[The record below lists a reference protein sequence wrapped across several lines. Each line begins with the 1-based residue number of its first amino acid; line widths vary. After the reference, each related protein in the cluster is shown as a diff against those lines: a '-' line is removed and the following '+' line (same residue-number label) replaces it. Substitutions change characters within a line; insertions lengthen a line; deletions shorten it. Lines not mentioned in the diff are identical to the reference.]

1 MPKIRTVGDIKS
13 KLLHPALT
21 SNFEV
26 KIPKPTDVEK
36 KFDEFLTD
44 NGYLDNSVLRDQL
57 NLMCSEAILPGSNL
71 ATLELSSNYA
81 GVTERHAYRRIYDNN
96 IDFTFYV
103 DANNYL
109 PIKYFE
115 IWMKFIVDESIAKQT
130 DKDVGSKDS
139 NYFYRVRYPKEY
151 MCEQGLEVTKFER
164 TGNGKSYTGSTLI
177 YKFVNAFPISVFS
190 MPVSYE
196 SSSLLKC
203 TVSFSYIRYYIDFK
217 GFTTEKP
224 EKNINSTPIE
234 QAHWNDPG
242 FGEFGV
248 QGQGPQGIFN
258 REYYNNFGN
267 SAEDA
272 TNTKNFFNGRN
283 VDRGV
288 FGASGF
294 A

>member
-21 SNFEV
+21 SHFEV
-26 KIPKPTDVEK
+26 EIPKPLDVDGKFK
-36 KFDEFLTD
+36 KFLED
-44 NGYLDNSVLRDQL
+44 NRYQDNSVLGDQL

-71 ATLELSSNYA
+71 ATLELSSNYT

-103 DANNYL
+103 DADKYL

-115 IWMKFIVDESIAKQT
+115 IWMKFIVDESVEKQN
-130 DKDVGSKDS
+130 DKGVGSKDS
-139 NYFYRVRYPKEY
+139 NYFYRVRYPKDY
-151 MCEQGLEVTKFER
+151 MCEQGLKVTKFER

-177 YKFVNAFPISVFS
+177 YNFVNAFPISVFS

-217 GFTTEKP
+217 ESEIARP
-224 EKNINSTPIE
+224 EKNINSTPTPTNTAQFNTDQFKGIDYSTFSEASKPIGFSNKVETQE
-234 QAHWNDPG
+234 Q
-242 FGEFGV
+242 
-248 QGQGPQGIFN
+248 
-258 REYYNNFGN
+258 YYNRIYGE
-267 SAEDA
+267 A
-272 TNTKNFFNGRN
+272 
-283 VDRGV
+283 
-288 FGASGF
+288 
-294 A
+294 

>member
-21 SNFEV
+21 SHFEV
-26 KIPKPTDVEK
+26 EIPKPLDVDGKFK
-36 KFDEFLTD
+36 KFLED
-44 NGYLDNSVLRDQL
+44 NRYQDNSVLKDQL

-71 ATLELSSNYA
+71 ATLELSSNYT

-103 DANNYL
+103 DADKYL

-115 IWMKFIVDESIAKQT
+115 IWMKFIVDESVEKQD
-130 DKDVGSKDS
+130 DKGVGSKES

-151 MCEQGLEVTKFER
+151 MCEQGLKVTKFER

-177 YKFVNAFPISVFS
+177 YNFVNAFPISVFS

-217 GFTTEKP
+217 ESEIARP
-224 EKNINSTPIE
+224 EKNINSTPTPTNTAQFNTDQFKGIDYSTFSTSDESKKIGFSNKVETQE
-234 QAHWNDPG
+234 Q
-242 FGEFGV
+242 
-248 QGQGPQGIFN
+248 
-258 REYYNNFGN
+258 YYNRIYGE
-267 SAEDA
+267 A
-272 TNTKNFFNGRN
+272 
-283 VDRGV
+283 
-288 FGASGF
+288 
-294 A
+294 

>member
-21 SNFEV
+21 SHFEV
-26 KIPKPTDVEK
+26 EIPKPLDVDG
-36 KFDEFLTD
+36 KFKQFLED
-44 NGYLDNSVLRDQL
+44 NRYQDNSVLGDQL

-71 ATLELSSNYA
+71 ATLELSSNYT

-103 DANNYL
+103 DADKYL

-115 IWMKFIVDESIAKQT
+115 IWMKFIVDESVEKQD
-130 DKDVGSKDS
+130 DKGVGSKDS
-139 NYFYRVRYPKEY
+139 HYFYRVRYPKEY
-151 MCEQGLEVTKFER
+151 MCKQGLKVTKFER

-177 YKFVNAFPISVFS
+177 YNFVNAFPISVFS

-217 GFTTEKP
+217 ESEIARP
-224 EKNINSTPIE
+224 EKNINSTPTPTNTAQFNTDQFKGIE
-234 QAHWNDPG
+234 YDTFSNADTSKTPG
-242 FGEFGV
+242 LNNFVET
-248 QGQGPQGIFN
+248 
-258 REYYNNFGN
+258 REQYYNRIYGE
-267 SAEDA
+267 A
-272 TNTKNFFNGRN
+272 
-283 VDRGV
+283 
-288 FGASGF
+288 
-294 A
+294 

>member
-21 SNFEV
+21 SHFEV
-26 KIPKPTDVEK
+26 EIPKPPG
-36 KFDEFLTD
+36 FDTFLGQ
-44 NGYLDNSVLRDQL
+44 NNYQDNSVLGDQL

-71 ATLELSSNYA
+71 ATLDINSDHT
-81 GVTERHAYRRIYDNN
+81 GVTEKHAYRRIYDDR

-103 DANNYL
+103 DADKYL

-115 IWMKFIVDESIAKQT
+115 IWMKFIVDESVEKQD
-130 DKDVGSKDS
+130 DKGVGSKES

-151 MCEQGLEVTKFER
+151 MCEQGLKVTKFER

-177 YKFVNAFPISVFS
+177 YNFVNAFPISVFS

-217 GFTTEKP
+217 ESEIARP
-224 EKNINSTPIE
+224 EKNINSTPTPTNTAQFNTDQFKGIDYSTFTSEVPKTIGFSNKVETQE
-234 QAHWNDPG
+234 Q
-242 FGEFGV
+242 
-248 QGQGPQGIFN
+248 
-258 REYYNNFGN
+258 YYNRIYGE
-267 SAEDA
+267 A
-272 TNTKNFFNGRN
+272 
-283 VDRGV
+283 
-288 FGASGF
+288 
-294 A
+294 

>member
-1 MPKIRTVGDIKS
+1 MPTARTVADIKS

-21 SNFEV
+21 SHFEV
-26 KIPKPTDVEK
+26 KIPKPSDLDDK
-36 KFDEFLTD
+36 GKDKFKDFLKD
-44 NGYLDNSVLRDQL
+44 NGYKDNSVLEDQL

-71 ATLELSSNYA
+71 ATLELSSNYT

-103 DANNYL
+103 DADKYL

-115 IWMKFIVDESIAKQT
+115 IWMKFIVDESVEKQN
-130 DKDVGSKDS
+130 DKGVGSKDS

-151 MCEQGLEVTKFER
+151 MCEQGLKVTKFER

-177 YKFVNAFPISVFS
+177 YNFVNAFPISVFS

-217 GFTTEKP
+217 ESEIARP
-224 EKNINSTPIE
+224 EKNINSTPTPTNTAQFNTDQFKGIDYSTFSTSDESKKIGFSNKVETQE
-234 QAHWNDPG
+234 Q
-242 FGEFGV
+242 
-248 QGQGPQGIFN
+248 
-258 REYYNNFGN
+258 YYNRIYGE
-267 SAEDA
+267 A
-272 TNTKNFFNGRN
+272 
-283 VDRGV
+283 
-288 FGASGF
+288 
-294 A
+294 

>member
-21 SNFEV
+21 SHFEV
-26 KIPKPTDVEK
+26 EIPKPLDVDGKFK
-36 KFDEFLTD
+36 KFLED
-44 NGYLDNSVLRDQL
+44 NRYQDNSVLGDQL

-71 ATLELSSNYA
+71 ATLELSSNYT

-103 DANNYL
+103 DADKYL

-115 IWMKFIVDESIAKQT
+115 IWMKFIVDESVEKQD
-130 DKDVGSKDS
+130 DKGVGSKES

-151 MCEQGLEVTKFER
+151 MCEQGLKVTKFER

-177 YKFVNAFPISVFS
+177 YNFVNAFPISVFS

-217 GFTTEKP
+217 ESEIARP
-224 EKNINSTPIE
+224 EKNINSTPTPTNTAQFNTDQFKGIDYSTFSTSDESKKIGFSNKVETQE
-234 QAHWNDPG
+234 Q
-242 FGEFGV
+242 
-248 QGQGPQGIFN
+248 
-258 REYYNNFGN
+258 YYNRIYGE
-267 SAEDA
+267 A
-272 TNTKNFFNGRN
+272 
-283 VDRGV
+283 
-288 FGASGF
+288 
-294 A
+294 